1 MFEIKD
7 ALPDYKANMTAGK
20 YLIFP
25 QRENTSEMHRNEE
38 ESKE

>member
-1 MFEIKD
+1 MFEIKE

-25 QRENTSEMHRNEE
+25 QKENESENQRNQE

>member
-1 MFEIKD
+1 MFEIKE
-7 ALPDYKANMTAGK
+7 ALPEYKANMTAGK

-25 QRENTSEMHRNEE
+25 QRENAAENQRNQE